1 MSSITFPDAS
11 SSHHLH
17 GHEDQFYQP
26 SFDTSSFQMN
36 PLSAHPPRTP
46 RTSLI
51 HNHEHEHNY
60 HASLTESPSS
70 TTTTHNHTNG
80 TSHSHKRTQST
91 SSQHHFSSSIYEERN
106 EFEEKDISEVGDEI
120 EVDTELGE
128 EGGDAEG
135 RNKERPR
142 VRQEE
147 VWRDMIVTSNGR
159 DKAFKLIQYS
169 IRLGLWF
176 HTSLTSTRLL
186 RRPTRP
192 PWERDIVRRLTS
204 TAAGLSLTRK
214 LLLLFNWLHPLSQIL
229 AQQASKP
236 FLHTLLYAP
245 PPVLLELANAIADD
259 LATWSK
265 LGLLG
270 AKFGERA
277 GRFADWCW
285 FLATIVGLVE
295 NGVERGVV
303 GGLQAEVEGRLYT
316 ESMSGATAKSRP
328 KASKIDEKELARLR
342 KQDYWLQVTRAKLVM
357 DLIFVSYE
365 VFRFKRGKD
374 FVKASTGLASAIL
387 SSSKLYDRHKNTL
400 LKTLLNASS

>member
-1 MSSITFPDAS
+1 MSSISFPDAS

-51 HNHEHEHNY
+51 HTHSHEHEHNP
-60 HASLTESPSS
+60 HASLTESPISP
-70 TTTTHNHTNG
+70 THTHTHTNG
-80 TSHSHKRTQST
+80 TSHAHKRTQST

-128 EGGDAEG
+128 EGGDADGKGKREG
-135 RNKERPR
+135 RLR
-142 VRQEE
+142 VRQED

-176 HTSLTSTRLL
+176 HISLTNTRLL

-204 TAAGLSLTRK
+204 TAAGLSLTR
-214 LLLLFNWLHPLSQIL
+214 
-229 AQQASKP
+229 
-236 FLHTLLYAP
+236 
-245 PPVLLELANAIADD
+245 
-259 LATWSK
+259 
-265 LGLLG
+265 
-270 AKFGERA
+270 
-277 GRFADWCW
+277 
-285 FLATIVGLVE
+285 
-295 NGVERGVV
+295 
-303 GGLQAEVEGRLYT
+303 
-316 ESMSGATAKSRP
+316 
-328 KASKIDEKELARLR
+328 
-342 KQDYWLQVTRAKLVM
+342 
-357 DLIFVSYE
+357 
-365 VFRFKRGKD
+365 
-374 FVKASTGLASAIL
+374 
-387 SSSKLYDRHKNTL
+387 
-400 LKTLLNASS
+400 